1 MKIEMQT
8 EPDHNIKNQ
17 EVGFALD
24 IWWKLSQVKM
34 SSENAISDSIQ
45 DVIFTRHDVETMF
58 SLRT

>member
-1 MKIEMQT
+1 MKIEMRT
-8 EPDHNIKNQ
+8 DPDHNIKNQ
-17 EVGFALD
+17 EVGFALN

-34 SSENAISDSIQ
+34 SSENASSDYIQ